1 MNIASPRRGSPPVSV
16 AACVRIRVR
25 CSTYLYITPA
35 SATTKRSAARTPKVW
50 LVEGDRMR
58 ALRSFEPFVE
68 ESQCGEPVDQPS
80 GDPHYQAGEALVVH
94 RIEPDARHAHRRII
108 GVPRTRREAH
118 QSPKRS
124 ADQ

>member
-1 MNIASPRRGSPPVSV
+1 MNIASPRRGSPQVSV

-68 ESQCGEPVDQPS
+68 ESQRREAVDQPP
-80 GDPHYQAGEALVVH
+80 GYPHYETGEALVVD
-94 RIEPDARHAHRRII
+94 RIEADAGHAHCRIV
-108 GVPRTRREAH
+108 GVPRARREAH
-118 QSPKRS
+118 QGTKRS